1 MGGIGNDNFFGC
13 FVVMGMYSLNENEK
27 LGEYRNPL
35 RQHEV
40 TYAFPALVLADI
52 QVESLSIRHQIQR
65 CNE

>member
-1 MGGIGNDNFFGC
+1 
-13 FVVMGMYSLNENEK
+13 MGMYSLNENEK